1 LGDNAAEVETVE
13 LTATSNSVLPFRVG
27 AFETIWEG
35 LDYAARGETGCN
47 FFSSR
52 GEPARSLPYR
62 EIRSQAVDLAL
73 RLAALRLPRRS
84 RFAIVAET
92 SPHFLIFFY
101 ACQYAGLVP
110 VPLPLSINLGGHD
123 AHVARLRS
131 MLAAAQPAA
140 AVASAELL
148 PTLTQASDGLG
159 VAMVGTPEDFC
170 ALSAVDGALAP
181 FDRDEP
187 CYIQYSSGSTMDP
200 KGVLVTQRAITTN
213 AQAIGRDGLRLAQG
227 DRAASWLPLYHDMGL
242 VGFCITPMLAQVSI
256 DYLATSTF
264 AVRPLTWLQLIS
276 ERRCTIAFS
285 PTFGYELCLRRA
297 AKANGMSLDLSSW
310 RVAGIGGEMIRPDV
324 LDRFAETFAPCG
336 FDSRAFLP
344 SYGLAEATL
353 AVSFA
358 PLGAGIS
365 IDTVDRD
372 KYEFTRRACPA
383 GTGRRRTRSFVACGS
398 VLPEYAAEIR
408 DDNGRAL
415 PDRAIGRICIRG
427 PSLMQ
432 EYYRNPEATR
442 QMRLADGWLDT
453 GDMGYLV
460 DGTLYV
466 TGRRKDMIIC
476 NGRNIWPQ
484 DLEWA
489 AESVDGVRTGSVAA
503 FSVDDDGD
511 ERVVI
516 VVECYF
522 AEPARQRALVREISA
537 VIHRTAGVHCEVM
550 LVPARTLIF
559 TSSGKLSRAAAKAR
573 YLTEGLRA
581 IDVDVDVDAARAY
594 DFEPERRVAA
604 AG

>member
-1 LGDNAAEVETVE
+1 MEV
-13 LTATSNSVLPFRVG
+13 TATCNSVLPFRVG
-27 AFETIWEG
+27 EFETIWEG

-52 GEPARSLPYR
+52 GEPARSLPYS
-62 EIRSQAVDLAL
+62 EIRAQAVDLAL
-73 RLAALRLPRRS
+73 RLSALGLPRGS

-101 ACQYAGLVP
+101 ACQYVGLVP
-110 VPLPLSINLGGHD
+110 VPLPLSVNLGGHD

-131 MLAAAQPAA
+131 MLAAARPAA
-140 AVASAELL
+140 AVASSDLL
-148 PTLTQASDGLG
+148 PTLAQAAAGFG
-159 VAMVGTPEDFC
+159 TRMVGSPEDFH
-170 ALSAVDGALAP
+170 ALPSAGGALAP
-181 FDRDEP
+181 FAKDEP
-187 CYIQYSSGSTMDP
+187 CYIQYSSGSTTDP

-213 AQAIGRDGLRLAQG
+213 ARAIGRDGLRLVPG

-276 ERRCTIAFS
+276 ERRGTIAFS

-297 AKANGMSLDLSSW
+297 AKANGLNLDLSSW

-324 LDRFAETFAPCG
+324 LDQFANTFGSHG
-336 FDSRAFLP
+336 FDRRAFLP

-358 PLGAGIS
+358 PLGEGVVVDS
-365 IDTVDRD
+365 VDRD
-372 KYEFTRRACPA
+372 KYEFTRRAVPVKTGG
-383 GTGRRRTRSFVACGS
+383 GTQRTRSFVACGA
-398 VLPEYAAEIR
+398 VLPEYQVEIR
-408 DDNGRAL
+408 DDAGRVL
-415 PDRAIGRICIRG
+415 PDRAIGRICIQG
-427 PSLMQ
+427 PSLM
-432 EYYRNPEATR
+432 EGYYRNAEATR
-442 QMRLADGWLDT
+442 QMKLADGWLDT
-453 GDMGYLV
+453 GDMGYTV
-460 DGTLYV
+460 DGSLFV

-489 AESVDGVRTGSVAA
+489 VESLTEVRTGSVAA
-503 FSVDDDGD
+503 FSVDDDDGD

-522 AEPARQRALVREISA
+522 AEAARQRALVRDISA

-573 YLTEGLRA
+573 YLNDGLRP
-581 IDVDVDVDAARAY
+581 IEVDVDAKPVY
-594 DFEPERRVAA
+594 GFEPDRRIAA

>member
-1 LGDNAAEVETVE
+1 ME
-13 LTATSNSVLPFRVG
+13 LTATSNPGLPFRVG
-27 AFETIWEG
+27 EFETIWEG
-35 LDYAARGETGCN
+35 LDYAARGQTGCN

-52 GEPARSLPYR
+52 GESARSLPYR
-62 EIRSQAVDLAL
+62 EIRAHAIDLAL
-73 RLAALRLPRRS
+73 RLSTLGLPRGS

-92 SPHFLIFFY
+92 GPHFLIFFY
-101 ACQYAGLVP
+101 ACQYIGLIP

-140 AVASAELL
+140 AVASRELL
-148 PTLTQASDGLG
+148 ATLAQAADGLG
-159 VAMVGTPEDFC
+159 ARLVGTPEDFYALPC
-170 ALSAVDGALAP
+170 AGGALAP
-181 FDRDEP
+181 FDKNEP

-213 AQAIGRDGLRLAQG
+213 ARAIGRDGLRLVPG
-227 DRAASWLPLYHDMGL
+227 DRAVSWLPLYHDMGL
-242 VGFCITPMLAQVSI
+242 VGFCIAPMLAQVSI

-276 ERRCTIAFS
+276 ERRCTISFS

-297 AKANGMSLDLSSW
+297 AKANGLNLDLSSW

-324 LDRFAETFAPCG
+324 LEQFATTFGSHG
-336 FDSRAFLP
+336 FNRRAFLP

-358 PLGAGIS
+358 PLDEGVVVDS
-365 IDTVDRD
+365 VDRD
-372 KYEFTRRACPA
+372 KYEFTRRAVPVRA
-383 GTGRRRTRSFVACGS
+383 NGSARRTRSFVACGT

-408 DDNGRAL
+408 DDNGRPL
-415 PDRAIGRICIRG
+415 PDRTIGRICIQG
-427 PSLMQ
+427 PSLM
-432 EYYRNPEATR
+432 EGYYRNPEATR
-442 QMRLADGWLDT
+442 QMKLADGWLDT
-453 GDMGYLV
+453 GDMGYAV
-460 DGTLYV
+460 NGTLFI

-489 AESVDGVRTGSVAA
+489 VESLADVRTGSAAA
-503 FSVDDDGD
+503 FSVDDDDGD

-522 AEPARQRALVREISA
+522 AEPARQRALVHEISA
-537 VIHRTAGVHCEVM
+537 IIHRTAGVHCEVM
-550 LVPARTLIF
+550 LVPARTLVF

-573 YLTEGLRA
+573 YLNDGLRA
-581 IDVDVDVDAARAY
+581 IDVDVDAAPVYGFDAEHRI
-594 DFEPERRVAA
+594 AA

>member
-1 LGDNAAEVETVE
+1 ME
-13 LTATSNSVLPFRVG
+13 LTATSNSDLPLRVG
-27 AFETIWEG
+27 EFETIWEG

-52 GEPARSLPYR
+52 GQAARSLPYT
-62 EIRSQAVDLAL
+62 EIRAQAIDLAL
-73 RLAALRLPRRS
+73 RLSTLGLPRGS

-92 SPHFLIFFY
+92 SPHFLTFFY
-101 ACQYAGLVP
+101 ACQYVGLVP

-131 MLAAAQPAA
+131 MLSAARPAA
-140 AVASAELL
+140 AVASRDLL
-148 PTLTQASDGLG
+148 ATLQQAAHGLG
-159 VAMVGTPEDFC
+159 ASLVGAPDDFY
-170 ALSAVDGALAP
+170 ALPSAGGALAP
-181 FDRDEP
+181 FGKDEP

-213 AQAIGRDGLRLAQG
+213 ARAIGRDGLKLKHG

-297 AKANGMSLDLSSW
+297 AKANGLNLDLSSW

-324 LDRFAETFAPCG
+324 LEQFAKTFGPDG
-336 FDSRAFLP
+336 FDRRAFLP

-358 PLGAGIS
+358 PLGEGVLV
-365 IDTVDRD
+365 DTVDRD
-372 KYEFTRRACPA
+372 KYEFTRRAVPA
-383 GTGRRRTRSFVACGS
+383 KTASLARRTRSFVACGT
-398 VLPEYAAEIR
+398 VLPDYGAEIR
-408 DDNGRAL
+408 DDGGRAL
-415 PDRAIGRICIRG
+415 PDRAIGRICIQG
-427 PSLMQ
+427 PSLM
-432 EYYRNPEATR
+432 EGYYRNSEATR
-442 QMRLADGWLDT
+442 QMKLADGWLDT
-453 GDMGYLV
+453 GDMGYMV
-460 DGTLYV
+460 DGTLFV

-489 AESVDGVRTGSVAA
+489 VESLAEVRTGSVAA
-503 FSVDDDGD
+503 FSVDDDDGD
-511 ERVVI
+511 ERVII

-537 VIHRTAGVHCEVM
+537 IIHRTAGVHCEVM
-550 LVPARTLIF
+550 LVPARTLVF

-573 YLTEGLRA
+573 YLDDGLHA
-581 IDVDVDVDAARAY
+581 FDVEIETAPAFGFDADHRI
-594 DFEPERRVAA
+594 AA

>member
-1 LGDNAAEVETVE
+1 ME
-13 LTATSNSVLPFRVG
+13 LTATSNSALPFSVG
-27 AFETIWEG
+27 TFETIWEG

-52 GEPARSLPYR
+52 GEPARSLTYA
-62 EIRSQAVDLAL
+62 EIRSEAIDLAL
-73 RLAALRLPRRS
+73 RLSSLKLPRGS

-92 SPHFLIFFY
+92 TPHFLTFFY
-101 ACQYAGLVP
+101 ACQYIGLIP

-131 MLAAAQPAA
+131 MLSAARPAA
-140 AVASAELL
+140 AVASGELL
-148 PTLTQASDGLG
+148 PSLIEATAGLG
-159 VAMVGTPEDFC
+159 VELAGTPDDFR
-170 ALSAVDGALAP
+170 ALPVAGGELAP
-181 FDRDEP
+181 FDKDEP

-200 KGVLVTQRAITTN
+200 KGVMVTQRAITTN
-213 AQAIGRDGLRLAQG
+213 ARAIGRDGLKLRPG

-264 AVRPLTWLQLIS
+264 AVRPMTWLQLIS

-297 AKANGMSLDLSSW
+297 AKAKGLNLDLSSW

-324 LDRFAETFAPCG
+324 LDQFAQTFGPYRFDA
-336 FDSRAFLP
+336 RAFLP

-358 PLGAGIS
+358 SLGQGVEV
-365 IDTVDRD
+365 DTVDRD
-372 KYEFTRRACPA
+372 NYEITRRAIPVKN
-383 GTGRRRTRSFVACGS
+383 GGRRTRSFVACGS
-398 VLPEYAAEIR
+398 VLPDYAVEIR
-408 DDNGRAL
+408 DDHERAL
-415 PDRAIGRICIRG
+415 PDRAIGRICIKG
-427 PSLMQ
+427 PSLM
-432 EYYRNPEATR
+432 EGYYRNPEATR
-442 QMRLADGWLDT
+442 QMKLADGWLDT
-453 GDMGYLV
+453 GDMGYSVAGKLF
-460 DGTLYV
+460 V

-489 AESVDGVRTGSVAA
+489 VESLPDVRTGSVAA
-503 FSVDDDGD
+503 FSVSDDDGD
-511 ERVVI
+511 ERVVV
-516 VVECYF
+516 VVECYL
-522 AEPARQRALVREISA
+522 AEPARQRGLVRDIAA

-550 LVPARTLIF
+550 LVPARTLVF

-573 YLTEGLRA
+573 YLNDGLRA
-581 IDVDVDVDAARAY
+581 IDVDVDVVPTYGFGTEQRT
-594 DFEPERRVAA
+594 AA

>member
-1 LGDNAAEVETVE
+1 ME
-13 LTATSNSVLPFRVG
+13 LTATSNPVLPFRVG
-27 AFETIWEG
+27 TFETIWEG

-52 GEPARSLPYR
+52 GAPARSLPYS
-62 EIRSQAVDLAL
+62 EIRERALDLAL
-73 RLAALRLPRRS
+73 RLSTLDLPRGS

-101 ACQYAGLVP
+101 ACQYVGLIP

-123 AHVARLRS
+123 AHVARLRA

-140 AVASAELL
+140 AVASRELL
-148 PTLTQASDGLG
+148 PTLAQAAAGLG
-159 VAMVGTPEDFC
+159 ARLIGTPEDFD
-170 ALSAVDGALAP
+170 ALPAAGGALAP
-181 FDRDEP
+181 FNKDEP

-200 KGVLVTQRAITTN
+200 KGVMVSQRAITTN
-213 AQAIGRDGLRLAQG
+213 ARAIGRDGLRLRAG

-297 AKANGMSLDLSSW
+297 AKANAMNLDLSSW

-324 LDRFAETFAPCG
+324 LEQFAAAFGPHG
-336 FDSRAFLP
+336 FDRRAFLP

-358 PLGAGIS
+358 PLGEGVVVDS
-365 IDTVDRD
+365 VDRD
-372 KYEFTRRACPA
+372 KYEFTRRAVPVKSNGA
-383 GTGRRRTRSFVACGS
+383 AQRTRSFVACGS
-398 VLPEYAAEIR
+398 VLPEYAVEIR
-408 DDNGRAL
+408 DDNGRTL
-415 PDRAIGRICIRG
+415 PDRTIGRICIQG
-427 PSLMQ
+427 PSLM
-432 EYYRNPEATR
+432 EGYYRNPAATR
-442 QMRLADGWLDT
+442 QMKLADGWLDT
-453 GDMGYLV
+453 GDMGYAV
-460 DGTLYV
+460 GGTLFV

-489 AESVDGVRTGSVAA
+489 VESLADVRTGSVAA
-503 FSVDDDGD
+503 FSVDDDDGD

-522 AEPARQRALVREISA
+522 AEPARQRALVQDISA
-537 VIHRTAGVHCEVM
+537 IIHRTAGVHCEVM

-573 YLTEGLRA
+573 YLNDGLRA
-581 IDVDVDVDAARAY
+581 IDVGIDATPAY
-594 DFEPERRVAA
+594 GFDAEQRIAA

>member
-1 LGDNAAEVETVE
+1 VE
-13 LTATSNSVLPFRVG
+13 LTATSNSVLPLRVG

-52 GEPARSLPYR
+52 GAPGRSLTYAD
-62 EIRSQAVDLAL
+62 IRSEAIDLAL
-73 RLAALRLPRRS
+73 RLSSLKLPRGS

-92 SPHFLIFFY
+92 TPHFLTFFH
-101 ACQYAGLVP
+101 ACQYVGLIP
-110 VPLPLSINLGGHD
+110 VPLPLSINLGGHE

-131 MLAAAQPAA
+131 MLSAARPAA
-140 AVASAELL
+140 AVASEDLL
-148 PTLTQASDGLG
+148 PSLIEATAGLG
-159 VAMVGTPEDFC
+159 VELAGTPDDFR
-170 ALSAVDGALAP
+170 ALPAAAGDLAP
-181 FDRDEP
+181 FGKDEP

-213 AQAIGRDGLRLAQG
+213 ARAIGRDGLRLRQG

-264 AVRPLTWLQLIS
+264 AVRPMTWLQLIS

-297 AKANGMSLDLSSW
+297 AKANGLNLDLSSW

-324 LDRFAETFAPCG
+324 LDQFAQTFGRYG
-336 FDSRAFLP
+336 FDAGAFLP

-358 PLGAGIS
+358 PLGRGVEV
-365 IDTVDRD
+365 DTVDRD
-372 KYEFTRRACPA
+372 NYEITRRAIPVKP
-383 GTGRRRTRSFVACGS
+383 GGRRTRSFVACGN
-398 VLPEYAAEIR
+398 VLPDYGVEIR
-408 DDNGRAL
+408 DDLDRVL
-415 PDRAIGRICIRG
+415 PDRAIGRICIKG
-427 PSLMQ
+427 PSLM
-432 EYYRNPEATR
+432 EGYYRNPEATR
-442 QMRLADGWLDT
+442 QMKLADGWLDT
-453 GDMGYLV
+453 GDMGYTVAGKLF
-460 DGTLYV
+460 V

-489 AESVDGVRTGSVAA
+489 VEALADVRTGSVAA
-503 FSVDDDGD
+503 FSVSDDDGD
-511 ERVVI
+511 ERVVV

-522 AEPARQRALVREISA
+522 AEPARQRALVRDIAA

-550 LVPARTLIF
+550 LVPARTLVF

-573 YLTEGLRA
+573 YLNDGLRA
-581 IDVDVDVDAARAY
+581 IDVDAIPTY
-594 DFEPERRVAA
+594 GFGPEPRVAA

>member
-1 LGDNAAEVETVE
+1 ME

-27 AFETIWEG
+27 TFETIWEG
-35 LDYAARGETGCN
+35 LDYAAQGETGCN

-52 GEPARSLPYR
+52 GEPARSLSYGD
-62 EIRSQAVDLAL
+62 IRAEAIDLAL
-73 RLAALRLPRRS
+73 RLSSLKLPRGS

-92 SPHFLIFFY
+92 TPHFLTFFY
-101 ACQYAGLVP
+101 ACQYVGLIP
-110 VPLPLSINLGGHD
+110 VPLPLSVNLGGHD

-131 MLAAAQPAA
+131 MLSAARPAA
-140 AVASAELL
+140 AVASEELL
-148 PTLTQASDGLG
+148 PSLIEATATLG
-159 VAMVGTPEDFC
+159 VELVGTPEDFR
-170 ALSAVDGALAP
+170 ALPVTGGELAP
-181 FDRDEP
+181 FGKEDP

-213 AQAIGRDGLRLAQG
+213 ARAIGRDGLKLRQG

-264 AVRPLTWLQLIS
+264 AVRPMTWLQLIS
-276 ERRCTIAFS
+276 DRRCTISFS

-297 AKANGMSLDLSSW
+297 AKANGLKLDLSSW

-324 LDRFAETFAPCG
+324 LDQFSATFGKHG
-336 FDSRAFLP
+336 FDAGAFLP

-358 PLGAGIS
+358 ELGQGVEV
-365 IDTVDRD
+365 DTVDRD
-372 KYEFTRRACPA
+372 NYEITRRAVPA
-383 GTGRRRTRSFVACGS
+383 KAAGRRTRSFVACGS
-398 VLPEYAAEIR
+398 VLPEYAVEIR
-408 DDNGRAL
+408 DDHDRVL
-415 PDRAIGRICIRG
+415 PDRAIGRICIKG
-427 PSLMQ
+427 PSLM
-432 EYYRNPEATR
+432 EGYYRNPEATR
-442 QMRLADGWLDT
+442 QMKLADGWLDT
-453 GDMGYLV
+453 GDMGYAVAGKLF
-460 DGTLYV
+460 V

-489 AESVDGVRTGSVAA
+489 VETLADVRTGSVAA
-503 FSVDDDGD
+503 FSVDDDDGD
-511 ERVVI
+511 ERVVV

-522 AEPARQRALVREISA
+522 AEPARQRALVRDIAA

-550 LVPARTLIF
+550 LVPARTLVF
-559 TSSGKLSRAAAKAR
+559 TSSGKLSRAAAKGR
-573 YLTEGLRA
+573 YLNDGLRA
-581 IDVDVDVDAARAY
+581 IDVDVVPAFGLPA
-594 DFEPERRVAA
+594 EPRIAA

>member
-1 LGDNAAEVETVE
+1 ME

-27 AFETIWEG
+27 TFETIWEG
-35 LDYAARGETGCN
+35 LDYAARGQTGCN

-52 GEPARSLPYR
+52 GEPARSLTYAD
-62 EIRSQAVDLAL
+62 IRGEAIDLAL
-73 RLAALRLPRRS
+73 RLSSLKLPRGS

-92 SPHFLIFFY
+92 TPHFLTFFY
-101 ACQYAGLVP
+101 ACQYIGLVP

-131 MLAAAQPAA
+131 MLSAARPAA
-140 AVASAELL
+140 AVASEDLL
-148 PTLTQASDGLG
+148 ASLIEATAGLG
-159 VAMVGTPEDFC
+159 VELVGTPDDFR
-170 ALSAVDGALAP
+170 ALPAAAGELAP
-181 FDRDEP
+181 FGKDEP

-213 AQAIGRDGLRLAQG
+213 ARAIGRDGLQLRQG

-242 VGFCITPMLAQVSI
+242 VGFCITPMLSQVSI

-264 AVRPLTWLQLIS
+264 AVRPMTWLQLIS

-297 AKANGMSLDLSSW
+297 AKANGLRLDLSSW

-324 LDRFAETFAPCG
+324 LDQFAQTFGPYG
-336 FDSRAFLP
+336 FDARAFLP

-358 PLGAGIS
+358 PLGRGVEV
-365 IDTVDRD
+365 DTVDRD
-372 KYEFTRRACPA
+372 NYEITRRAIPVKN
-383 GTGRRRTRSFVACGS
+383 GGRRTRSFVACGS
-398 VLPEYAAEIR
+398 VLPDYAVEIR
-408 DDNGRAL
+408 DDLDRAMS
-415 PDRAIGRICIRG
+415 DRAIGRICIKG
-427 PSLMQ
+427 PSLM
-432 EYYRNPEATR
+432 EGYYRNPEATR
-442 QMRLADGWLDT
+442 QMKLADGWLDT
-453 GDMGYLV
+453 GDMGYTVEGKLF
-460 DGTLYV
+460 V

-489 AESVDGVRTGSVAA
+489 VEALPDVRTGSVAA
-503 FSVDDDGD
+503 FSVSDDDGD
-511 ERVVI
+511 ERVVV

-522 AEPARQRALVREISA
+522 AEPARQRALVRDIAA

-550 LVPARTLIF
+550 LVPARTLVF

-573 YLTEGLRA
+573 YLNDGLRA
-581 IDVDVDVDAARAY
+581 IDVDVVPTY
-594 DFEPERRVAA
+594 GFGTEPRVAA

>member
-1 LGDNAAEVETVE
+1 ME
-13 LTATSNSVLPFRVG
+13 LTATSNSALPVRVG
-27 AFETIWEG
+27 TFETIWEG
-35 LDYAARGETGCN
+35 LDYAARGQTGCN

-52 GEPARSLPYR
+52 GEPARSLTYAD
-62 EIRSQAVDLAL
+62 IRGEAIDLAL
-73 RLAALRLPRRS
+73 RLSSLKLPRGS

-92 SPHFLIFFY
+92 APHFLTFFY
-101 ACQYAGLVP
+101 ACQYIGLIP
-110 VPLPLSINLGGHD
+110 VPLPLSINLGGHG

-131 MLAAAQPAA
+131 MLTAARPAA
-140 AVASAELL
+140 AVASEDLL
-148 PTLTQASDGLG
+148 PSLIEATAGLG
-159 VAMVGTPEDFC
+159 VELAGTPDDFR
-170 ALSAVDGALAP
+170 ALPAAAGDLAP
-181 FDRDEP
+181 FGKDEP

-213 AQAIGRDGLRLAQG
+213 ARAIGRDGLQLREG

-264 AVRPLTWLQLIS
+264 AVRPMTWLRLIS

-297 AKANGMSLDLSSW
+297 AKANGLGLDLSSW

-324 LDRFAETFAPCG
+324 LDQFAQTFKPYG
-336 FDSRAFLP
+336 FDARAFLP

-358 PLGAGIS
+358 PLGRGVEV
-365 IDTVDRD
+365 DTVDRD
-372 KYEFTRRACPA
+372 NYEITRRAVPVKN
-383 GTGRRRTRSFVACGS
+383 GGRRTRSFVACGS
-398 VLPEYAAEIR
+398 VLPEYGVEIR
-408 DDNGRAL
+408 DDHERVL
-415 PDRAIGRICIRG
+415 PDRAIGRICIKG
-427 PSLMQ
+427 PSLM
-432 EYYRNPEATR
+432 EGYYRNPEATR
-442 QMRLADGWLDT
+442 QMQLADGWLDT
-453 GDMGYLV
+453 GDMGYTAGGKLF
-460 DGTLYV
+460 V

-489 AESVDGVRTGSVAA
+489 VEGLPDVRTGSVAA
-503 FSVDDDGD
+503 FSVSDDDGD
-511 ERVVI
+511 ERVVV

-522 AEPARQRALVREISA
+522 AEPARQRALVRDIAA

-550 LVPARTLIF
+550 LVPARTLVF

-573 YLTEGLRA
+573 YLNDGLRA
-581 IDVDVDVDAARAY
+581 IDVDVVPAFGFGA
-594 DFEPERRVAA
+594 EPRVAA